1 MDDSLF
7 RDLIE
12 AAPDGLLLVDEA
24 GRIVFANGQAEKIFG
39 CSRDELI
46 RRSVETLLPEGLR
59 TIHADPRAA
68 FDAVPGSKT
77 PTLGRSVLC
86 RRPDGAEFQ
95 VEVRLSKIETHD
107 ELYIMATV
115 RDVSPRYLIDRTLRD
130 AEERLRMTLD
140 EAPIGMAM
148 VGLDGRFLRVN
159 RSLCQ
164 IVGYTP
170 EELTGLTFQSITH
183 SDDLSTD
190 LAMARQLERGEIPN
204 YKLAK
209 RYIRKD
215 GSIVD
220 IMLNG
225 SIVRDAEGS
234 PLHYIAQI
242 EDITDRKRAE
252 DALRQS
258 EARYRALIEQAPDG
272 IFLADLSGR
281 YIDVNS
287 AACRML
293 GYTRDELLS
302 KTIMDLIPQEDVS
315 RLIHDKELMLNSDT
329 SRLGEWKLKRN
340 DGVFIPVEVITKI
353 LPDGRWQAFVRDIS
367 ERKRTEDALRRSEE
381 SLARAQSIAQLGSW
395 DWDLRSNKVIRSA
408 QLFALYGL
416 KPDSKYELAK
426 SLMELVHPEDREKL
440 NKAVSEAV
448 RTGQGYSVEYRL
460 LREDGTERIA
470 LSQGE
475 VLSEEGQAVRM
486 VGTVMDIT
494 ERKRLE
500 REREESLRWLH
511 TVIEQCPAGIMLVQG
526 AHGARVE
533 FNKRAQSLIGLL
545 GGHLKRS
552 TDLVLRNEHGQ
563 ALSDDCHPSTRAL
576 CGERLLALE
585 LTLCNADGALI
596 PILLDAAPLVDEFG
610 GVQGAVVV
618 FQDITLIKQLERLRA
633 EWSAVVA
640 HDLRQPLNIITLVAQ
655 MLGRRQRSAAEL
667 KKPLEQIIQAAR
679 RLHRMTN
686 DLLDYGRIEARKL
699 TLTPTPVDLAALIRT
714 SVGMVELEA
723 PDRHFEVRILSSPL
737 TISVD
742 ADRIAQVVENLLSNA
757 VKYGEP
763 ETTISID
770 VETGDKEVMV
780 AITNVG
786 SGIAPED
793 LPHLFQRFLRTE
805 EAQRGPQKGV
815 GLGLYIVRELIEAHN
830 GRIQAESTPGQTT
843 TFRFTL
849 PRTDT
854 ASAARSSNQPG
865 YSEHH
870 FRTPG

>member
-1 MDDSLF
+1 MGECVLWRCPPEVLILKKAPESKGSSLKQRLDDSLF

-24 GRIVFANGQAEKIFG
+24 ERIVFANGQAEKIFG

-46 RRSVETLLPEGLR
+46 RRSVTTLLPEGLG
-59 TIHADPRAA
+59 TIHADHRAA
-68 FDAVPGSKT
+68 FDAAPGSKI
-77 PTLGRSVLC
+77 PTLGHLVSC
-86 RRPDGAEFQ
+86 HRPDGAEFQ

-107 ELYIMATV
+107 GLFIMATV
-115 RDVSPRYLIDRTLRD
+115 RDVSPRYLIERTLRD
-130 AEERLRMTLD
+130 AEERL
-140 EAPIGMAM
+140 
-148 VGLDGRFLRVN
+148 
-159 RSLCQ
+159 
-164 IVGYTP
+164 
-170 EELTGLTFQSITH
+170 
-183 SDDLSTD
+183 
-190 LAMARQLERGEIPN
+190 
-204 YKLAK
+204 
-209 RYIRKD
+209 
-215 GSIVD
+215 
-220 IMLNG
+220 
-225 SIVRDAEGS
+225 
-234 PLHYIAQI
+234 HYIAQL
-242 EDITDRKRAE
+242 EDITDRKHAE

-258 EARYRALIEQAPDG
+258 ETRYRALIDEAPDG

-329 SRLGEWKLKRN
+329 SRLGEWTLKRK
-340 DGVFIPVEVITKI
+340 DGVFIPVEVSTKI

-381 SLARAQSIAQLGSW
+381 SLARAQSLAQLGSW
-395 DWDLRSNKVIRSA
+395 DWDLRSNKVVRSA
-408 QLFALYGL
+408 QLFALYGID
-416 KPDSKYELAK
+416 PDPKYERAQ
-426 SLMELVHPEDREKL
+426 SLMEFVHPEDREKL
-440 NKAVSEAV
+440 NRAVSDAV
-448 RTGQGYSVEYRL
+448 RTGQGYSVEFRL

-470 LSQGE
+470 LSQGD
-475 VLSEEGQAVRM
+475 VLSEEGRAVRM

-511 TVIEQCPAGIMLVQG
+511 TVIDQCPAGIMLVQG

-533 FNKRAQSLIGLL
+533 FNKRAQSLIGLS
-545 GGHLKRS
+545 GSHLKRS
-552 TDLVLRNEHGQ
+552 ADLVLRNEHGQ
-563 ALSDDCHPSTRAL
+563 ALSDGSHPSTRAL
-576 CGERLLALE
+576 CGERLLAIE
-585 LTLCNADGALI
+585 LTLCNADGASI
-596 PILLDAAPLVDEFG
+596 PILLDAAPLVDDG
-610 GVQGAVVV
+610 GAVQGAVVV

-640 HDLRQPLNIITLVAQ
+640 HDLRQPLNIITLIAQ

-667 KKPLEQIIQAAR
+667 QQPLGQIIQAAR

-699 TLTPTPVDLAALIRT
+699 TLSPTPVDLAALIRT
-714 SVGMVELEA
+714 SVGMVALEA
-723 PDRHFEVRILSSPL
+723 PDRHFEVRILSAPP

-742 ADRIAQVVENLLSNA
+742 GDRIAQVVENLLSNA

-763 ETTISID
+763 ETTISIE

-786 SGIAPED
+786 RGIAPED

-830 GRIQAESTPGQTT
+830 GRIEAKSTPGQTT
-843 TFRFTL
+843 TFRLTL

-854 ASAARSSNQPG
+854 TSAALSANQSR
-865 YSEHH
+865 YSEHR
-870 FRTPG
+870 FRSPG